1 MIVPL
6 RQAPPEAGGKAYQLG
21 RLLVAGEKVPDGFC
35 LLTGCDPELAVEAWR
50 HLGGHPVA
58 VRSSAAREDGV
69 VSSFAGQFCTVLG
82 VSDERTLRA
91 AVERVRASI
100 TGGAVLVQPMLP
112 ARVAGVYFTADPTL
126 LEGRSA
132 RVEAVPGL
140 GEELVSGRMRPT
152 AWRLQTSKF
161 FLLEGSPCL
170 EPEELEALRAAAER
184 AQALLGGE
192 LDLEFAFTEEREPWI
207 LQARPIT
214 ARAASVEELC
224 RQQREF
230 LRTRA
235 DARGT
240 VWSRYSVAETLPHPT
255 PMSWAIVERMLSL
268 RGAYGKLYRELGY
281 DPDPELGKESVAE
294 LICGRPYINLSREP
308 RLYFK
313 DFPFAYPLARLKA
326 DPRLASYPTPE
337 VDLSLAR
344 PGFWGRLPATFWK
357 MLRVQSRLGHLRR
370 AFARELRERIAPA
383 FLGRLKVLAE
393 ESLESLTVEALRQ
406 RLESLICLVVDD
418 FAGDSLKASAFAH
431 LVSQGKPPQIPRL
444 DPETDLAG
452 LMRAGATGQ
461 LSLEELLKR
470 IGHRGAGE
478 MELANPRW
486 NEVPE
491 KLRAELTRIGP
502 AAAPGRVGD
511 TPDHEWLRLRE
522 LGRHWL
528 MFGWAELRRTLLAL
542 DRALALEG
550 GIFWLRPEELG
561 AVNPDLVAQRR
572 REHRLLQSIAC
583 PPVIFSDDLEA
594 IGRVMAEPAACGRQE
609 RGTGLSWGVA
619 EGTALVVER
628 PEQVPDD
635 ESGYILVCPSTDPAY
650 TAAMSRACAL
660 LVETGGVLS
669 HGAIV
674 ARELGLPAVANLP
687 LGLFRSGQRVRVDGQ
702 AGTVGWLGDE
712 ERDR

>member
-6 RQAPPEAGGKAYQLG
+6 REAPSEAGGKAYQLG

-35 LLTGCDPELAVEAWR
+35 LLKGCDPELALEAWR
-50 HLGGHPVA
+50 QLGGPPVA

-82 VSDERTLRA
+82 VSDEDALRDA
-91 AVERVRASI
+91 LERVQASVA
-100 TGGAVLVQPMLP
+100 GGSVLVQPMLP

-126 LEGRSA
+126 LEGEAA

-140 GEELVSGRMRPT
+140 GEELVSGRARPT
-152 AWRLQTSKF
+152 AWRLRGSEIS
-161 FLLEGSPCL
+161 LLEGPPCL
-170 EPEELEALRAAAER
+170 EREELLALRSAAER
-184 AQALLGGE
+184 AQALVGGE

-214 ARAASVEELC
+214 ARAASVEDLC

-235 DARGT
+235 DAQGT

-255 PMSWAIVERMLSL
+255 PMTWAIVERMLSL

-281 DPDPELGKESVAE
+281 DPDPELGTEAVAD

-344 PGFWGRLPATFWK
+344 PGFWGRLPATLWK
-357 MLRVQSRLGHLRR
+357 MFRVQSRLSKLRR
-370 AFARELRERIAPA
+370 EFAAVLRERLAPA
-383 FLGRLKVLAE
+383 FLSRLRDLAE
-393 ESLESLTVEALRQ
+393 ESLESLSVEALRQ
-406 RLESLICLVVDD
+406 RLESLLCLVVDD

-444 DPETDLAG
+444 DPEADLAG
-452 LMRAGATGQ
+452 LMRASAAGQ

-486 NEVPE
+486 NEVPDR
-491 KLRAELTRIGP
+491 LQAELSRVGP
-502 AAAPGRVGD
+502 AAAPARLED
-511 TPDHEWLRLRE
+511 HPDHEWLRLRE

-542 DRALALEG
+542 DRVLGLEG

-561 AVNPDLVAQRR
+561 VVDPDLMAQRR
-572 REHRLLQSIAC
+572 RDHRLLQSIAC

-594 IGRVMAEPAACGRQE
+594 IGRAVREPAARGRQE

-628 PEQVPDD
+628 PEQVPDG
-635 ESGYILVCPSTDPAY
+635 ETGYILVCPSTDPAY

-687 LGLFRSGQRVRVDGQ
+687 LGLFRSGQRLRVDGQ

-712 ERDR
+712 EGDR